1 MKKRGKIVCSVLVI
15 ILATFGGMFYA
26 WAQKPSSRML
36 LSSIY
41 FMEVTLKNWAICSII
56 STLWS
61 CAKNM
66 ETRYDIDRKVGLS
79 DVCRV
84 KSSIYF

>member
-41 FMEVTLKNWAICSII
+41 FMEETLKNPGY
-56 STLWS
+56 LLH
-61 CAKNM
+61 
-66 ETRYDIDRKVGLS
+66 DIDIMEMCRRYGINRKSWFIRHAAGKIIHL
-79 DVCRV
+79 
-84 KSSIYF
+84 F